1 MLDNQTELATY
12 KEIYEQLVTLKHT
25 VYSCTDISSDL
36 ESLAILFSQKI
47 ALIQGNTPNA
57 VWLIEGT
64 TRAVEIA
71 LNGNGVSVGRRREL
85 PLEHE
90 VLRCVFEEQT
100 VMWPA
105 NLNSVREVFVLFQ
118 SPVLFPIK
126 SGRTVLGFLVIDLV
140 RPNEADLLQSIAHFA
155 GLIFAAGR
163 LYHEAEEQRKE
174 LEEQKTL
181 LSSTAELLLTQHGLM
196 VSLHNA
202 ALDFANANDPTQV
215 LHLVTELLVTEFG
228 AGRAAAFLL
237 SQDSQ
242 EMIGVSEKGGL
253 EGIEGLK
260 LPWKKE
266 ARIGQAIK
274 TKRIFGYMDHPGALV
289 LGPNELTNW
298 IIFPAKGREDVLGV
312 VIAEIKTE
320 DNLDPMAILVHNAS
334 MMLETLLMLEMQKRL
349 SILDSLT
356 GLHNHRYFVERFQVE
371 FSRAKRYLTHLTLIM
386 ADLDYFKQV
395 NDAHGHAVGDQ
406 VLREVAGRMKDKLR
420 DSDII
425 ARYGGEEFVALLPET
440 DIESGR
446 TVAEK
451 LRRAICEALI
461 ESDAGSL
468 HISISIGVTSYPGEG
483 VESRDVMFKK
493 ADQAL
498 YLAKESGRNRV
509 IALPALAPPTPGN
522 EPNQEADPLTARR
535 ILP

>member
-1 MLDNQTELATY
+1 MPDNLTELATFR
-12 KEIYEQLVTLKHT
+12 EIYEQLVTLKHT
-25 VYSCTDISSDL
+25 VYSCTDISSDP

-47 ALIQGNTPNA
+47 ALIKGRMPNA

-71 LNGNGVSVGRRREL
+71 LNGKRVSAGQRREL
-85 PLEHE
+85 SLEHD
-90 VLRCVFEEQT
+90 VLRCVIAEQT
-100 VMWPA
+100 VVWA
-105 NLNSVREVFVLFQ
+105 ASLVSAREVFVPFQ

-126 SGRTVLGFLVIDLV
+126 NGRTVLGFLVIDLV

-163 LYHEAEEQRKE
+163 LYQEAEAQRKE
-174 LEEQKTL
+174 LEEQKEV
-181 LSSTAELLLTQHGLM
+181 LSETTELLLTQHGLM

-202 ALDFANANDPTQV
+202 ALDFAKANDPTQV
-215 LHLVTELLVTEFG
+215 LQLVTELLVTEFG
-228 AGRAAAFLL
+228 ASRAAAFLL

-253 EGIEGLK
+253 KGIEGLK
-260 LPWKKE
+260 LPWEKE
-266 ARIGQAIK
+266 ATIGQAMK
-274 TKRIFGYMDHPGALV
+274 SKRILGHMDHPQTLV

-298 IIFPAKGREDVLGV
+298 IIFPAKGREHILGV
-312 VIAEIKTE
+312 VIAEVE
-320 DNLDPMAILVHNAS
+320 SVENLDPMAILVHNAS

-349 SILDSLT
+349 SIIDCLT

-406 VLREVAGRMKDKLR
+406 VLREVAGRMQDKLR

-451 LRRAICEALI
+451 LRRAICETPI

-468 HISISIGVTSYPGEG
+468 HISISLGVTSYPGAG
-483 VESRDVMFKK
+483 VESREVMFKK

-498 YLAKESGRNRV
+498 YLAKQAGRNRV
-509 IALPALAPPTPGN
+509 IALPALTPPTPGG
-522 EPNQEADPLTARR
+522 EPNQRANPLTT
-535 ILP
+535 

>member
-1 MLDNQTELATY
+1 MPNDINELATY
-12 KEIYEQLVTLKHT
+12 REIYEQLVTLKHT
-25 VYSCTDISSDL
+25 VYSCTDISSDP

-47 ALIQGNTPNA
+47 ALIKGHMPNA
-57 VWLIEGT
+57 VWLIEGA

-71 LNGNGVSVGRRREL
+71 LNGKRVSVGQRREL
-85 PLEHE
+85 SLEHD
-90 VLRCVFEEQT
+90 VLRYVVAEQT
-100 VMWPA
+100 VMWAA
-105 NLNSVREVFVLFQ
+105 NLTSIREVFVPFQ

-140 RPNEADLLQSIAHFA
+140 KPNEADLLQSIAHFA

-163 LYHEAEEQRKE
+163 LYQEAEAQRKE
-174 LEEQKTL
+174 LEEQKKV
-181 LSSTAELLLTQHGLM
+181 LSEMTELLLTQHGLM

-202 ALDFANANDPTQV
+202 ALDFAKANDPTQV
-215 LHLVTELLVTEFG
+215 LQLLTELLVMEFG

-237 SQDSQ
+237 CQDSQ

-253 EGIEGLK
+253 KEIEGLK
-260 LPWKKE
+260 LPWKRD
-266 ARIGQAIK
+266 AIIRQAV
-274 TKRIFGYMDHPGALV
+274 TSKRILEHMDHSKTLT

-298 IIFPAKGREDVLGV
+298 IIFPAKGRENILGL
-312 VIAEIKTE
+312 VIAEIETE
-320 DNLDPMAILVHNAS
+320 ENLDPMAILVHNAS
-334 MMLETLLMLEMQKRL
+334 MMLETLLMLEVQKRL
-349 SILDSLT
+349 STIDSLT

-395 NDAHGHAVGDQ
+395 NDVHGHSVGDQ
-406 VLREVAGRMKDKLR
+406 VLKKVAGRMQDKLR
-420 DSDII
+420 ESDII
-425 ARYGGEEFVALLPET
+425 ARYGGEEFVVLLPET

-451 LRRAICEALI
+451 LRRVVCETAI
-461 ESDAGSL
+461 ESDAGPL
-468 HISISIGVTSYPGEG
+468 HISISLGVTSYPGTG

-498 YLAKESGRNRV
+498 YLAKQAGRNRV
-509 IALPALAPPTPGN
+509 AVLPALTPPTPGD
-522 EPNQEADPLTARR
+522 EPNPEANPLAT
-535 ILP
+535 